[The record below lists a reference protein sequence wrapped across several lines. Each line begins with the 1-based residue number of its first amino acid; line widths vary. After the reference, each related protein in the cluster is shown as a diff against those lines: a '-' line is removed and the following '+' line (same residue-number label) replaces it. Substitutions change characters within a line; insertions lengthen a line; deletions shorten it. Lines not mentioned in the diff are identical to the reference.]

1 MSITETITALPTP
14 PSRSDPTNFDTR
26 ADAFL
31 GALPTLATEVNTWAG
46 QANSTAS
53 TVSSDKSSAQAA
65 AAAAAASSATAT
77 TQAGVASSARTAVD
91 QALATVSGETAS
103 VVAHAATED
112 PHPLLDSRMIGQLGY
127 LLDQIALETK
137 RNVAQDAY
145 NATQDAALASH
156 ESSNDDAI
164 EATTGTLTYALD
176 LISVVAKAVTGGRA
190 AFLGGSAATPAITIG
205 NAGIYQSAADTL
217 SVALA
222 GSEVLRVTTTG
233 IKCVGGSVT
242 AL

>member
-1 MSITETITALPTP
+1 MSISQTITALPTP

-112 PHPLLDSRMIGQLGY
+112 PHPLLDSRLIGQLGY

-137 RNVAQDAY
+137 RNVA
-145 NATQDAALASH
+145 QDAALASH